1 MEKNRAGRPGVI
13 LYFEISPCLE
23 ELSLPDKGRLLE
35 GILRYG
41 EFGVEPA
48 FSGKLKVAW
57 ALIRPRLD
65 RDRERYETVC
75 LNRQQAA
82 QNRWDRYHREQAAL
96 LEELGEMPR
105 STSAYHSLQH
115 VPDTKRNKNTNTTP
129 PTRAKGNT
137 PYPLGPALEREL
149 AFECRRQASLDLLST
164 YAQSQERKGEG
175 ADRA

>member
-13 LYFEISPCLE
+13 LYFEIAPCLE

-105 STSAYHSLQH
+105 STSAYH
-115 VPDTKRNKNTNTTP
+115 
-129 PTRAKGNT
+129 
-137 PYPLGPALEREL
+137 
-149 AFECRRQASLDLLST
+149 
-164 YAQSQERKGEG
+164 
-175 ADRA
+175 

>member
-1 MEKNRAGRPGVI
+1 MEKNRSGRPGVI

-65 RDRERYETVC
+65 RDRARYEAKVAQSTQAI
-75 LNRQQAA
+75 RSRWQQL
-82 QNRWDRYHREQAAL
+82 REQRAGLSEGKTAA
-96 LEELGEMPR
+96 
-105 STSAYHSLQH
+105 A
-115 VPDTKRNKNTNTTP
+115 
-129 PTRAKGNT
+129 
-137 PYPLGPALEREL
+137 
-149 AFECRRQASLDLLST
+149 
-164 YAQSQERKGEG
+164 
-175 ADRA
+175 ADRDVYGRTA